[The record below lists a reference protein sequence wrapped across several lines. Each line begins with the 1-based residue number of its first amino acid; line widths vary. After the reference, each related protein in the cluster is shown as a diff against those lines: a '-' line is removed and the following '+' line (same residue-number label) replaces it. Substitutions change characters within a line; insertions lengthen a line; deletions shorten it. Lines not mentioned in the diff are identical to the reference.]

1 MPLALEFRS
10 HRLGIQAKP
19 IVRTSAFFHVSFQPL
34 CFSPGPS
41 SGIATVT
48 GRPDACEQV
57 RQMIERIS
65 QDQSSVAVTSGVV
78 SQAHAS
84 GWNTYQTHGGQH
96 SGQQANAQPSAAA
109 AATSTDHYEPFFRYA
124 YYYGEE
130 AARAY
135 YGAWSPPFGTPN
147 PYGVNPSLA
156 ATPAAAPV
164 APVQQ
169 YAAAP
174 GAGSAAPAA
183 YQASAVTDSST
194 ASQTAGATQ
203 GYSAQQELPEAG
215 QRNVS
220 SPAAWTNGKAAIE
233 PQTKGAEQQQVRET
247 GKRQVSNL
255 PAWMMQNK

>member
-1 MPLALEFRS
+1 MPLAHGYRS

-19 IVRTSAFFHVSFQPL
+19 IVRTGALFCASFQPS
-34 CFSPGPS
+34 CFSPGLS

-65 QDQSSVAVTSGVV
+65 QDQSSVAVTSGMV

-84 GWNTYQTHGGQH
+84 GWNTYQAQGGQL
-96 SGQQANAQPSAAA
+96 SGQQANVQPTTA

-147 PYGVNPSLA
+147 PYGVNPTLA
-156 ATPAAAPV
+156 ATQAAAPV

-174 GAGSAAPAA
+174 GAASAAPAT
-183 YQASAVTDSST
+183 YQASAVTDSSA

-203 GYSAQQELPEAG
+203 VYPAQQELLETG

-220 SPAAWTNGKAAIE
+220 SLAAQTNGKATIE
-233 PQTKGAEQQQVRET
+233 PQGAEQQQVRET
-247 GKRQVSNL
+247 GKRHVSNL